1 LTPEQKK
8 AKDDFINKIKA
19 FTPEEKALFEDDEYW
34 EQSAADALEKVNRAG
49 TVGGIR
55 MIPFI
60 SVTGSRNICL
70 QFRTFLE
77 RQLGE
82 PMPPTIISYGNSYAF
97 MVSDSRAVRAIKLLY
112 GGCTL
117 ALDRK
122 VRRAYEILDKYEQK
136 ELRDGQIEFPHTF

>member
-1 LTPEQKK
+1 MLCSNITG
-8 AKDDFINKIKA
+8 
-19 FTPEEKALFEDDEYW
+19 
-34 EQSAADALEKVNRAG
+34 DASLGVYPRKNLNG
-49 TVGGIR
+49 TIR

-82 PMPPTIISYGNSYAF
+82 PMPPIIISYRNSYAF
-97 MVSDSRAVRAIKLLY
+97 MVSDSRAVRVIKLLY
-112 GGCTL
+112 GRCIL

-122 VRRAYEILDKYEQK
+122 VRRAYEILDKYERWVY
-136 ELRDGQIEFPHTF
+136 L